1 MNWLDIAII
10 IIVGLSL
17 FKGFSK
23 GLIHQAAFFVAILL
37 GIAVSGVVADWL
49 GGALSF
55 LLKLSDKMANSVA
68 IALSFL
74 LILGAVYLA
83 SKIITKILNAT
94 PLGIFNKLLG
104 ALVGGL
110 MSLAILGYIFVFVD
124 SVFIPA
130 ATLTKKLSS
139 TLESTTRPK
148 GEREAP
154 KEEKDIRKESAL
166 YYPVKNFVPTILAP
180 RLLHKENELIEQT
193 SKEKEENR

>member
-10 IIVGLSL
+10 VIVGLSL

-23 GLIHQAAFFVAILL
+23 GLIHQAAFFVAIVV

-55 LLKLSDKMANSVA
+55 LLKLSDKIANSVA

-104 ALVGGL
+104 GLVGGL
-110 MSLAILGYIFVFVD
+110 ISLAILGYIFFLW
-124 SVFIPA
+124 
-130 ATLTKKLSS
+130 TLYLFRLPPLQKSSAVPLSLPPYPKK
-139 TLESTTRPK
+139 
-148 GEREAP
+148 
-154 KEEKDIRKESAL
+154 
-166 YYPVKNFVPTILAP
+166 
-180 RLLHKENELIEQT
+180 
-193 SKEKEENR
+193 KEKPLRRKKIFVKSLHYTTP

>member
-55 LLKLSDKMANSVA
+55 LLKLSDKIANSVA

-83 SKIITKILNAT
+83 SEILTTILNAT
-94 PLGIFNKLLG
+94 PLGIFNRLLG
-104 ALVGGL
+104 GLVGGL
-110 MSLAILGYIFVFVD
+110 TSLAVLGYIFVFVD

-130 ATLTKKLSS
+130 ATLTKKLSNA
-139 TLESTTRPK
+139 LESPSLSK
-148 GEREAP
+148 EEREAAE
-154 KEEKDIRKESAL
+154 EEKDIRKESAL
-166 YYPVKNFVPTILAP
+166 YYPVKTLSQLF
-180 RLLHKENELIEQT
+180 
-193 SKEKEENR
+193 

>member
-10 IIVGLSL
+10 VIVGLSL

-23 GLIHQAAFFVAILL
+23 GLIHQAAFFVAIVV

-49 GGALSF
+49 
-55 LLKLSDKMANSVA
+55 LKLSDKIANSVA

-104 ALVGGL
+104 GLVGGL
-110 MSLAILGYIFVFVD
+110 ISLAILGYIFVFVD
-124 SVFIPA
+124 SIFIPA

-148 GEREAP
+148 EERKAP

-180 RLLHKENELIEQT
+180 RLLDKENDLIEQT
-193 SKEKEENR
+193 SKEKEEK

>member
-55 LLKLSDKMANSVA
+55 LLKLSDKIANSVA

-104 ALVGGL
+104 A
-110 MSLAILGYIFVFVD
+110 
-124 SVFIPA
+124 
-130 ATLTKKLSS
+130 
-139 TLESTTRPK
+139 
-148 GEREAP
+148 
-154 KEEKDIRKESAL
+154 
-166 YYPVKNFVPTILAP
+166 
-180 RLLHKENELIEQT
+180 
-193 SKEKEENR
+193 

>member
-23 GLIHQAAFFVAILL
+23 GFIHQAAFFVAIVV
-37 GIAVSGVVADWL
+37 GIAVSGVVASWL
-49 GGALSF
+49 GSAFSS
-55 LLKLSDKMANSVA
+55 LLKLSDKTSNSVA

-104 ALVGGL
+104 AMVGGL

-130 ATLTKKLSS
+130 ATLTQKLSNALEPP
-139 TLESTTRPK
+139 TLSKEE
-148 GEREAP
+148 GEAAE
-154 KEEKDIRKESAL
+154 EEKDIRKESAL
-166 YYPVKNFVPTILAP
+166 YCPVKNFVPTILVP
-180 RLLHKENELIEQT
+180 RLLDKENELIEQT
-193 SKEKEENR
+193 SKEKEENK